1 MKKNDLISII
11 IRTMP
16 GREKFL
22 DKCLFILSGQIY
34 KNIEPIIV
42 VQKLKNEDSLEKIET
57 IASKWKLCFSCFQL
71 LSHTSAQDARSHSLN
86 LGMEMISGRYFAFL
100 DDDDKLYPHH
110 YSLLIENL
118 KRTSYAWCY
127 SDVVLA
133 KYNEFGQ
140 LVSRTLPFKREG
152 YSFLK
157 HLCGNFIP
165 IHSFVIDRHRVKDLG
180 KVDESLD
187 RIEDY
192 DFLLRLAFRNK
203 PLYIE
208 NISSEYCVRTDG
220 SNTTVLGSENI
231 DAQTELYEKKQ
242 KWNEAELKL
251 NQKKIQNF
259 GWWIKEVESLS
270 SQHLHSGVRINYKG
284 AKNNL
289 KNIYK
294 SISWKSIRIFKKINW
309 KLRGRK
315 KKRDIVPKDD
325 LQAVEI
331 LLKIYSSKSWLII
344 SPLYAIESYIRKF

>member
-57 IASKWKLCFSCFQL
+57 IASKWKFYFSCFQL

-208 NISSEYCVRTDG
+208 NTSSEYCVRTDG
-220 SNTTVLGSENI
+220 SNTSIIGSENI
-231 DAQTELYEKKQ
+231 DAKILLEKQQ
-242 KWNEAELKL
+242 KWQDVERLYNI
-251 NQKKIQNF
+251 KKIEYF
-259 GWWIKEVESLS
+259 GWWIEETKSISLTQNHTLS
-270 SQHLHSGVRINYKG
+270 TNINC
-284 AKNNL
+284 KNSKSNL
-289 KNIYK
+289 INIYK
-294 SISWKSIRIFKKINW
+294 SVSWKLIRFFKKINW

-315 KKRDIVPKDD
+315 KKKDIVPKND
-325 LQAVEI
+325 LQAAEI

-344 SPLYAIESYIRKF
+344 SPLYAIESYLRKF

>member
-22 DKCLFILSGQIY
+22 DKCLFILSGQLH

-42 VQKLKNEDSLEKIET
+42 VQKLQNDDSLEKIES
-57 IASKWKLCFSCFQL
+57 IVSIWKNYFKCFKL
-71 LSHTSAQDARSHSLN
+71 LSHTANHDARSHSLN
-86 LGMEMISGRYFAFL
+86 LGMQAATGHYLAFL
-100 DDDDKLYPHH
+100 DDDDKVYPDH
-110 YSLLIENL
+110 YSNMISKLQ
-118 KRTSYAWCY
+118 TSTNAWAY
-127 SDVVLA
+127 SDIILA
-133 KYNEFGQ
+133 TYNINNQ
-140 LVSRTLPFKREG
+140 LISRLTPFKKDR
-152 YSFLK
+152 YSFIT
-157 HLCGNFIP
+157 HLQGNFIP
-165 IHSFVIDRHRVKDLG
+165 IHSFVIDRNRAQDIG
-180 KVDESLD
+180 WVDESMD
-187 RIEDY
+187 KNEDY
-192 DFLLRLAFRNK
+192 EFLLRLAYHYE
-203 PLYIE
+203 PLYVEKYSAEYSVRSDGTNTI
-208 NISSEYCVRTDG
+208 ISTG
-220 SNTTVLGSENI
+220 SSV
-231 DAQTELYEKKQ
+231 TELYEKKQ

-344 SPLYAIESYIRKF
+344 SPLYAIESYLRKF